1 MVLGKKLKWFIS
13 EQMYFQQVEKMD
25 PILSPVPFHVLVKK
39 LSIFKKNYKQ
49 FWTQSKRRDLFKLV
63 AVDPKMK
70 ISNFLLSRT
79 YSLDLTSDTSHQEQ
93 TIIYSRLQYS
103 FLYPQS
109 LAYAPGRSWRGG
121 EEVEEE
127 EGGW

>member
-1 MVLGKKLKWFIS
+1 
-13 EQMYFQQVEKMD
+13 MYFQQVEKMD
-25 PILSPVPFHVLVKK
+25 PIHSPVSLHVLVKK

-109 LAYAPGRSWRGG
+109 LAYAPGRSLRGG
-121 EEVEEE
+121 EEGGEE